1 MNNNSYDMEKL
12 LYYIAAFLV
21 VIWAIAFLA
30 YSAGALIHILLFIAA
45 VVVILRVIKGQKPF

>member
-1 MNNNSYDMEKL
+1 MNNHSNDMEKL

-21 VIWAIAFLA
+21 VIWAVAFLA

-45 VVVILRVIKGQKPF
+45 VVVLLRVIKGQKPF